1 MNKKKRIWHL
11 ASGSGRYTWRFCCM
25 IRCFLNRAGDY
36 TYPQFLQDIQERAD
50 AIEEVII
57 VPNVEVPTGKV
68 EVLWNDDSQSECYVT
83 DVNEVQSLLKQ
94 TSVDRWFVTDAQ
106 RDSWL
111 EKMVFCLVSESLR
124 WYFSFFPLFPVSRA
138 VRIPK

>member
-1 MNKKKRIWHL
+1 M
-11 ASGSGRYTWRFCCM
+11 
-25 IRCFLNRAGDY
+25 
-36 TYPQFLQDIQERAD
+36 
-50 AIEEVII
+50 
-57 VPNVEVPTGKV
+57 PTGKV

-111 EKMVFCLVSESLR
+111 EKNGLLLGFRNHCAGTFL
-124 WYFSFFPLFPVSRA
+124 FPLFPVSRA